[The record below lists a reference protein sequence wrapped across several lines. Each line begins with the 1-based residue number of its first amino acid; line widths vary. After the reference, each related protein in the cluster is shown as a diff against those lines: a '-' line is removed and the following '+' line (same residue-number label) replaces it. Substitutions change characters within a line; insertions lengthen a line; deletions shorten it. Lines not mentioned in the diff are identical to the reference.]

1 MSQIIRRMAVIV
13 LAAAAAAMAAW
24 MVWPRSLGDSF
35 RWERGEV
42 RASIIISGVKT
53 VRDDGALLSL
63 PYHDMESYTLAA
75 GSPQAE
81 AVMAVL
87 EKYTWHPCLDTL
99 TRNSHI
105 EGIGKVTVSLY
116 GETDLSVF
124 SGTGKARV
132 NGQTV
137 RLGYWGSGKAASLC
151 QELTTIL
158 RGE

>member
-35 RWERGEV
+35 PWERGEA

-63 PYHDMESYTLAA
+63 PYHDMESYTLSA

-99 TRNSHI
+99 TK
-105 EGIGKVTVSLY
+105 IGRAHV
-116 GETDLSVF
+116 
-124 SGTGKARV
+124 
-132 NGQTV
+132 
-137 RLGYWGSGKAASLC
+137 
-151 QELTTIL
+151 
-158 RGE
+158 